1 MARRRYRRKKLSLT
15 SIILSIILLLIIIA
29 GYYVYNTYFKEEEPF
44 IEAKGDISFHFVML
58 GNEYAGDCVYV
69 KAGENDILI
78 DAGSNTSSIDDIENY
93 LNKYVTDDK
102 LEYVIVTHAHEDH
115 IAGFAKENGSLFD
128 LFEVGVIIDFP
139 KTESTSKLYSTYQAE
154 RSAEVSLGAKHYNA
168 LDCYNNINGGQRI
181 FNLSDDGNIKLE
193 ILYNYF
199 YDHDA
204 STENNYSVC
213 VQFHHGPRKFIFT
226 GDLEEKGEE
235 YLVDYNDLSKVELY
249 KAGHHGSSTSS
260 CEKFM
265 SAIKPNISVA
275 QCCAGSV
282 EYSDDIKKGTFPT
295 QSYIDAIAPYTEKV
309 YVPITI
315 DIVQVE
321 GQDTPSDTS
330 DDKYDNKGNY
340 QLLNGNIVVISE
352 ESGVMVECSN
362 NATLLKDTAWFKN
375 YRTLPNDWKVA

>member
-265 SAIKPNISVA
+265 STIQPNISVA

>member
-15 SIILSIILLLIIIA
+15 SILLSIILLLIIIA

-213 VQFHHGPRKFIFT
+213 VQFHHGSRKFIFT

-265 SAIKPNISVA
+265 SAIQPNISVA

-315 DIVQVE
+315 DIVQV
-321 GQDTPSDTS
+321 
-330 DDKYDNKGNY
+330 KG
-340 QLLNGNIVVISE
+340 
-352 ESGVMVECSN
+352 
-362 NATLLKDTAWFKN
+362 
-375 YRTLPNDWKVA
+375 